1 MLRALALYST
11 DRKLNLVYARYAQI
25 LKLLL
30 VLIQSV
36 TGMTHVVP
44 LIVKKITG

>member
-1 MLRALALYST
+1 LLYSSDKT
-11 DRKLNLVYARYAQI
+11 LDLAYARYAQI

>member
-1 MLRALALYST
+1 MSAFAHDADRTLDLA
-11 DRKLNLVYARYAQI
+11 YARYAQI

-30 VLIQSV
+30 VLIQSMR
-36 TGMTHVVP
+36 GMTNVVL